1 MNTSS
6 DSFGRRLRME
16 RERREIPLETIAAST
31 KIKRSLLVD
40 LERDDLSKWPQ
51 GIFGRG
57 FVREYAAS
65 IGLAPEPVVA
75 EFVRLFAEQ
84 QPGEL
89 QTPTSAE
96 SDQELRLTLAEGGRH
111 PLASMALRLTAAALE
126 AGAIAAA
133 AQALTWSAG
142 LNFWTVCGTASLTY
156 YGLAAACWEGRSPAS
171 RWLRSDRSRRDTS
184 DQPARSRSRDL
195 LGLLVQQAQMHRLDP
210 QQSGMSTHVAAE
222 NLRSAT
228 GIILPS

>member
-31 KIKRSLLVD
+31 KIKRSLLAD

-65 IGLAPEPVVA
+65 IGLPPEPVVA
-75 EFVRLFAEQ
+75 EFVKLFAEQ

-89 QTPTSAE
+89 QPPKSAE
-96 SDQELRLTLAEGGRH
+96 SDHELRLTLAEGGRP
-111 PLASMALRLTAAALE
+111 PLTSIALRVTAAALE
-126 AGAIAAA
+126 AGVIVAA
-133 AQALTWSAG
+133 AQAFTWSTG
-142 LNFWTVCGTASLTY
+142 LNFWTVCGIASLTY
-156 YGLAAACWEGRSPAS
+156 YGLASACWERSPAS
-171 RWLRSDRSRRDTS
+171 QWLRSDRRRRDAS

-195 LGLLVQQAQMHRLDP
+195 LGLLVQQAQMHRLDT
-210 QQSGMSTHVAAE
+210 QQSAMSTHAAAE

>member
-6 DSFGRRLRME
+6 DSFGRRLKME
-16 RERREIPLETIAAST
+16 RESREIPLETIAAST
-31 KIKRSLLVD
+31 KIKRSLLAD

-89 QTPTSAE
+89 QTSTSTE
-96 SDQELRLTLAEGGRH
+96 FEHQLRLTLADGGRN
-111 PLASMALRLTAAALE
+111 PLASIALRVTTAALE
-126 AGAIAAA
+126 MGAIAAA
-133 AQALTWSAG
+133 AQALAWSTG

-156 YGLAAACWEGRSPAS
+156 YGLASACWEGSPAS
-171 RWLRSDRSRRDTS
+171 RWLRSDRRRRDAS
-184 DQPARSRSRDL
+184 DEPARSRSRDL
-195 LGLLVQQAQMHRLDP
+195 LGLLVQQAQIHRLDT
-210 QQSGMSTHVAAE
+210 QQSAMSAHAAAAE
-222 NLRSAT
+222 NLRSAV
-228 GIILPS
+228 